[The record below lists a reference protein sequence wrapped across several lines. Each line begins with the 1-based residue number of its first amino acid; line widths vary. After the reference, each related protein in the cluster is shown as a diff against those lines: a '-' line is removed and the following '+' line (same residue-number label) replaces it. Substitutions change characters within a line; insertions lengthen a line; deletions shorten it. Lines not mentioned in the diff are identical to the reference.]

1 MTIIFFIQAVIL
13 GLIEGLTEFLPI
25 SSTGHLIIGA
35 YLIKANHPNI
45 EVFEIFI
52 QLGAILAIVYEYRKQ
67 LLKKILYYSD
77 QKSKTF
83 FLNIFLAFLPAAIV
97 GFVFHD
103 VIKIFLFNPI
113 TVSFALIVGG
123 ILILLIENRNNIVS
137 TKTIDSISY
146 KQSIGIGLF
155 QCLAL
160 IPGTSRS
167 GATIMGGL
175 LLKLDRKTATEFSFF
190 LAIPIMF
197 AASIYDLLKNF
208 DYLSADDFWFFLI
221 GFSMAF
227 LSALIVIRLLIKFV
241 AHNDF
246 KIFAYYRIIVGI
258 IFLILF
264 F

>member
-1 MTIIFFIQAVIL
+1 MTLIFFIQAVIL
-13 GLIEGLTEFLPI
+13 GVIEGLTEFLPI

-35 YLIKANHPNI
+35 HLINANHPNI

-52 QLGAILAIVYEYRKQ
+52 QLGAILAIIYEYRIQ
-67 LLKKILYYSD
+67 LLKKTLHFSD

-97 GFVFHD
+97 GLAFHD

-113 TVSFALIVGG
+113 TVSFALIIGG
-123 ILILLIENRNNIVS
+123 ILILLIEKKANIGS
-137 TKTIDSISY
+137 IKTVDSISY
-146 KQSIGIGLF
+146 KQSLGIGLF

-175 LLKLDRKTATEFSFF
+175 LLKLDRKTATEFSCF
-190 LAIPIMF
+190 LAITIMF
-197 AASIYDLLKNF
+197 AASFYDLLKNLKL
-208 DYLSADDFWFFLI
+208 LSANDFWIFLI
-221 GFSMAF
+221 GFITDFA
-227 LSALIVIRLLIKFV
+227 SALIVVRLLIKFV

-246 KIFAYYRIIVGI
+246 KIFAYYRIIIGI

-264 F
+264 Y

>member
-1 MTIIFFIQAVIL
+1 MTLIFFIQAVIL
-13 GLIEGLTEFLPI
+13 GVIEGLTEFLPI

-35 YLIKANHPNI
+35 HLINANHPNI

-52 QLGAILAIVYEYRKQ
+52 QLGAILAIVYEYRIQ
-67 LLKKILYYSD
+67 LLKKTLHFSD

-97 GFVFHD
+97 GLAFHD

-113 TVSFALIVGG
+113 TVSFALIIGG
-123 ILILLIENRNNIVS
+123 ILILLIEKRANIGS
-137 TKTIDSISY
+137 TKTVDSISY
-146 KQSIGIGLF
+146 KQSLGIGLF

-197 AASIYDLLKNF
+197 AASFYDLLKNLQL
-208 DYLSADDFWFFLI
+208 LSANDFWFFLI
-221 GFSMAF
+221 GFITAF
-227 LSALIVIRLLIKFV
+227 ASALIVVRLLIKFI

-264 F
+264 Y